1 MKRGHGNF
9 ESMLRLNAL
18 SPMLADTRPIDLRD
32 TGWFY
37 EQRLNGCRLL
47 AQTRTPTRS
56 GKVQLQTRDGSD
68 ATAWFPEVVES
79 LAQLKEG
86 PCILDGVACVLDDK
100 GGCDREGLSERAKRR
115 GWYRGAR
122 PVFYFV
128 FDLLMAQ
135 DVDLMA
141 EPLSQ
146 RKQRLARLL
155 GAPLLNVIP
164 VHHYERAEVVALL
177 RQGRHQSD
185 FAGLMAKRAT
195 SVYRPGTRSSDWV
208 VLNAQEAHE
217 GL

>member
-1 MKRGHGNF
+1 
-9 ESMLRLNAL
+9 MLSLNAL
-18 SPMLADTRPIDLRD
+18 SPMLADSRAIDLRESD
-32 TGWFY
+32 WIY

-68 ATAWFPEVVES
+68 ATAWFPEVAES

-86 PCILDGVACVLDDK
+86 PCILDGVACVLDDR
-100 GGCDREGLSERAKRR
+100 GRCDREGLSERARRR

-135 DVDLMA
+135 GTDLRA

-155 GAPLLNVIP
+155 GTPLLNVIP

-177 RQGRHQSD
+177 RQGRTQAD
-185 FAGLMAKRAT
+185 FAGLMAKRGA
-195 SVYRPGTRSSDWV
+195 SVYRSGIRSADWV
-208 VLNAQEAHE
+208 ALSAQAAHE

>member
-1 MKRGHGNF
+1 
-9 ESMLRLNAL
+9 
-18 SPMLADTRPIDLRD
+18 MLADSRAIDLRESD
-32 TGWFY
+32 WIY

-68 ATAWFPEVVES
+68 ATAWFPEVAES

-86 PCILDGVACVLDDK
+86 PCILDGVACVLDDR
-100 GGCDREGLSERAKRR
+100 GRCDREGLSERARRR

-135 DVDLMA
+135 GTDLRA

-155 GAPLLNVIP
+155 GTPLLNVIP

-177 RQGRHQSD
+177 RQGRTQAD
-185 FAGLMAKRAT
+185 FAGLMAKRGA
-195 SVYRPGTRSSDWV
+195 SVYRSGIRSADWV
-208 VLNAQEAHE
+208 ALSAQAAHE

>member
-1 MKRGHGNF
+1 
-9 ESMLRLNAL
+9 MLSLNAL
-18 SPMLADTRPIDLRD
+18 SPMLAASRPIDLREE
-32 TGWFY
+32 GWIY
-37 EQRLNGCRLL
+37 EQRLSGCRLL

-68 ATAWFPEVVES
+68 ATGWFPEVVES

-86 PCILDGVACVLDDK
+86 PFILDGVACVLDDK
-100 GGCDREGLSERAKRR
+100 GRCDGEGLSERARRR

-135 DVDLMA
+135 GADLTG

-146 RKQRLARLL
+146 RKQGLSRLL
-155 GAPLLNVIP
+155 GTPLLNVIP
-164 VHHYERAEVVALL
+164 VHHYERSEAMALL
-177 RQGRHQSD
+177 RQGRNQED
-185 FAGLMAKRAT
+185 FAGLMAKRGT
-195 SVYRPGTRSSDWV
+195 SVYRPGVRSADWV
-208 VLNAQEAHE
+208 ALNARESHA